1 MANGAI
7 LARMDVVVEKTK
19 MESILRRGGSRL
31 GAGRKPKHQHEAR
44 AAFNLAIDARWD
56 KILEKL
62 DAWIEQ
68 GDKDILR
75 MLVEQRI
82 GKPSQSLEV
91 SKIEQKRISM
101 AVFLDPRVQE
111 ATKRLDAEIVHL
123 IRQNAGREVARQEEF
138 V

>member
-1 MANGAI
+1 MD
-7 LARMDVVVEKTK
+7 LATEIIKPEGISK
-19 MESILRRGGSRL
+19 RGGARP

-44 AAFNLAIDARWD
+44 AAFNLAIDMRWE

-75 MLVEQRI
+75 MIIEQRI
-82 GKPSQSLEV
+82 GKPSQNLEV
-91 SKIEQKRISM
+91 NKIEHKRISM

-111 ATKRLDAEIVHL
+111 ATKRLDAVIVHL
-123 IRQNAGREVARQEEF
+123 IRQEGSGG
-138 V
+138 